1 MKNLTTRPSP
11 DCTRVSSKFTWKK
24 IPLLLS
30 GWAVV
35 LAGGWF
41 LSGDVAEAQVPVNQL
56 HFAFTDASGTT
67 TPSDTLLNAGAL
79 NATLTMF
86 NPAGTTPVNL
96 HGAVGTG
103 VTNSIVTDL
112 TRAMDFTSALTP
124 SQVNQPVGNAT
135 ESVQSNAVVAVDLG
149 DANLGSNLGN
159 GGVITNFVISM
170 WFKQKA
176 MIPNGITIGPRLWI
190 LNAGS
195 TGVDSGANANT
206 LGLKFQ
212 QNNQL
217 YFQFGTD
224 ATTVGPALASAF
236 PTNKWLFVA
245 VVYDGTNASMYYGS
259 DTAAAQLIGTASTP
273 NRTIILGGN
282 ACLTIGN
289 RHSATA
295 NARGFDGWI
304 NDFRFYSGGVPTPAF
319 VESVRESALGGPPD
333 ISGVYPDGTTLMQGT
348 NKLVFNASSPSGA
361 SITSVDV
368 VLNGIDISSSL
379 VTTGPAS
386 NLSCSYT
393 GLAQNQPVN
402 TATITAIDANGLST
416 TASATFDT
424 FSPTNFIIEA
434 EEFNFNSGQFIDNP
448 DYTDGNPAEANS
460 YYGLDSEEGIDTHK
474 GGAAGSFTTD
484 YRAGNGD
491 ATRTQT
497 GVATGEQSWPK
508 FLNLQDASGTP
519 IVGHM
524 IGDWSSGEWQNYTK
538 TFPSG
543 NYNVY
548 ARASAGVSAVI
559 TLSHVISGRG
569 TATQTTTNF
578 GTFNFTDSSFSL
590 FQWVPLHDS
599 QGSLAVVNLS
609 GVNTVRATTGGGG
622 NADFYMLVP
631 ANQNLPA
638 ITPVYPDG
646 AYLFEPTNTFLFTVH
661 SPITTIATNKIQ
673 LIWNGTNVSSQLV
686 FSGGPSTWNVTFT
699 GLLTNQ
705 TYSAVIS
712 AVDALGNPSQATL
725 TIDTWNPVFQVE
737 AEDWDFDPNQSPV
750 SDGTG
755 LRYIDN
761 PVATAPGVAA
771 ANSYEGQV
779 GDPGIDEFGASA
791 TGHADY
797 RPNDA
802 IATTPVTDAAR
813 RQFTNGA
820 LDYNIGFLGPGL
832 WQNYTRTWPS
842 GTFNVYG
849 RMASGANIGTI
860 YSSWSQVIAG
870 WGTAGEI
877 TRHLGSFDIP
887 STNGYST
894 YVNVPL
900 LDRFG
905 NYAQIT
911 LGGTNTFRTTELT
924 LNQSDLPNTA
934 AFGLNINFYML
945 LTPRTD
951 LPRIDNVTPDG
962 SILMQPASTLSF
974 VASSPVYGIATTNI
988 QVTLSGVNISS
999 SLAFSGSST
1008 SWNVSYAGLQP
1019 NTNYSA
1025 VITIT
1030 DNNNQVHTTTVNFDT
1045 FNPTNFTW
1053 EAEDY
1058 DFDPALSPVS
1068 DGSGLRYIDNPVP
1081 TSSAAANSYFGQQ
1094 GDIGID
1100 FSSLFQGIT
1109 GTYPYRSVDA
1119 VSQEVTSD
1127 TARQKYLTAQLQN
1140 LNPTIADYDV
1150 NFFTNWI
1157 DYTRT
1162 FPAGKF
1168 YLYARLAAGNG
1179 AFTMTCAQVT
1189 SGAGTSLQTSNVL
1202 GNFTGSGTSFAT
1214 WQYVPLVSAGTGV
1227 PVVLSLGGV
1236 ETLQMI
1242 GDANENAN
1250 FFTLVPI
1257 GGSTGSVP
1265 TNSPSITHFSLVG
1278 GAGGAG
1284 SGNVV
1289 ITGTNGD
1296 AGATYYLLTSTN
1308 LTKPFSQWQT
1318 VATNVVGG
1326 SGFTFIGTNAI
1337 SPNGGQAFYILSS
1350 TNNGN

>member
-1 MKNLTTRPSP
+1 MKNLKTRRLS
-11 DCTRVSSKFTWKK
+11 DRSMVASKLSWKHA
-24 IPLLLS
+24 PLLIS
-30 GWAVV
+30 GWAAV
-35 LAGGWF
+35 LAGGW
-41 LSGDVAEAQVPVNQL
+41 LLAGGVAEAQVPTNQL

-67 TPSDTLLNAGAL
+67 TPSDTSLNAGAL

-86 NPAGTTPVNL
+86 NPAGTTAVNL

-103 VTNSIVTDL
+103 VTNAIVTDL
-112 TRAMDFTSALTP
+112 SRAMDFTSALTP
-124 SQVNQPVGNAT
+124 SQVNQPVGNAAET
-135 ESVQSNAVVAVDLG
+135 VQSNAVVAVDTG
-149 DANLGSNLGN
+149 DATLGANLGN
-159 GGVITNFVISM
+159 GGFINNFVISM

-176 MIPNGITIGPRLWI
+176 MIPNGIVIGPRLWI

-224 ATTVGPALASAF
+224 TATVGPALASAF

-273 NRTIILGGN
+273 GRSITLGGT
-282 ACLTIGN
+282 ACLAIGN

-304 NDFRFYSGGVPTPAF
+304 NDFRFYSGGVGTAAF

-348 NKLVFNASSPSGA
+348 NKLAFNVSSPNGA
-361 SITSVDV
+361 SITNVDL
-368 VLNGIDISSSL
+368 VLNGIDVSASL

-386 NLSCSYT
+386 NLSCSFT

-402 TATITAIDANGLST
+402 TAIITATDANGLSS

-424 FSPTNFIIEA
+424 FGQNNFVIEA
-434 EEFNFNSGQFIDNP
+434 EEFDFNGGQFIDNP
-448 DYTDGNPAEANS
+448 DYTDGNPADANS
-460 YYGLDSEEGIDTHK
+460 YYGLDSVEGIDTHK

-484 YRAGNGD
+484 YRAGNGV
-491 ATRTQT
+491 ATKTQT
-497 GVATGEQSWPK
+497 GIATGEQSWPK
-508 FLNLQDASGTP
+508 FFNLQDASDVP

-559 TLSHVISGRG
+559 TLSHVISGQG

-578 GTFNFTDSSFSL
+578 GTFSFSDSSFSL

-599 QGSLAVVNLS
+599 QGNLAIVNLA
-609 GVNTVRATTGGGG
+609 GVNTIRATSGGGG
-622 NADFYMLVP
+622 NVDFYMFVP
-631 ANQNLPA
+631 ANVNLPV

-646 AYLFEPTNTFLFTVH
+646 AYLFEPTNTFLFTVR
-661 SPITTIATNKIQ
+661 SPITTITTNNIQ
-673 LIWNGTNVSSQLV
+673 LIWNGTNVSSHLV
-686 FSGGPSTWNVTFT
+686 FSGGPSTWNVTFA

-705 TYSAVIS
+705 SYSAVVS
-712 AVDALGNPSQATL
+712 AVDALGNPSQATIS
-725 TIDTWNPVFQVE
+725 IDTWNPVFQVE
-737 AEDWDFDPNQSPV
+737 AEDWDFDPTQSPV
-750 SDGTG
+750 PDGTG

-779 GDPGIDEFGASA
+779 GNPGIDEFGTSA

-797 RPNDA
+797 RPYDA

-870 WGTAGEI
+870 WGTANQI
-877 TRHLGSFDIP
+877 TRHLGSFNIP
-887 STNGYST
+887 STNGYSS
-894 YVNVPL
+894 YINVPL

-924 LNQSDLPNTA
+924 FNQSDLPNTA

-951 LPRIDNVTPDG
+951 LPRIDNVSPDG
-962 SILMQPASTLSF
+962 STLMQPAGTLSF
-974 VASSPVYGIATTNI
+974 VASSPVYGLNTTNI

-999 SLAFSGSST
+999 NLAFSGSSS
-1008 SWNVSYAGLQP
+1008 SWNVSYTGLQP

-1030 DNNNQVHTTTVNFDT
+1030 DNNNQVHTTTVTFDT

-1058 DFDPALSPVS
+1058 DFDPADSPVPN
-1068 DGSGLRYIDNPVP
+1068 GSGLRYINNPVP
-1081 TSSAAANSYFGQQ
+1081 TSSSAANSYFGQQ

-1100 FSSLFQGIT
+1100 FSSVFQNIT
-1109 GTYPYRSVDA
+1109 GTYPYRSLDA
-1119 VSQEVTSD
+1119 VSTEVTSD

-1140 LNPTIADYDV
+1140 LDPTIADYDV

-1189 SGAGTSLQTSNVL
+1189 SGAGTTLQTSNVL
-1202 GNFTGSGTSFAT
+1202 GSFTGSGTSFAT
-1214 WQYVPLVSAGTGV
+1214 WQYVPLVNPGTGV

-1250 FFTLVPI
+1250 FFTLVPV
-1257 GGSTGSVP
+1257 GGSTGLVP
-1265 TNSPSITHFSLVG
+1265 TNPPAITGFSL
-1278 GAGGAG
+1278 AG
-1284 SGNVV
+1284 SGVAGGNVV
-1289 ITGTNGD
+1289 ITGTNAL

-1308 LTKPFSQWQT
+1308 VAAPFSQWRA
-1318 VATNVVGG
+1318 VATNVVSAGT
-1326 SGFTFIGTNAI
+1326 FTFIGTNAI
-1337 SPNGGQAFYILSS
+1337 APNQGRAFYILSS